1 MIACDCNV
9 TRLYKFDLHAQ
20 VSGMAMCLPSKALFP
35 LMPEVHYRFMLPFH
49 VTVSCYRF
57 MLPIDVAGNQ
67 HCC

>member
-1 MIACDCNV
+1 M
-9 TRLYKFDLHAQ
+9 RLCKFDLHAQ

-35 LMPEVHYRFMLPFH
+35 LMPEVQAPMNI
-49 VTVSCYRF
+49 TVSCYRF